1 MTAFE
6 YHRPK
11 SLAEALA
18 LLGRGRPLAG
28 GTSLTA
34 ERARV
39 SGVVD
44 LQGLSLDSL
53 EITAAEVI
61 AGATLTLEAFA
72 QGCEIEAPALAEAA
86 RREAAHNLRN
96 MATVAGTLVAADGR
110 SPLAT
115 VLIAAKAQ
123 LTLEPGAESAP
134 LDRLLERREAMLAG
148 KLIVAVR
155 IPRPAFLSYLQ
166 VGRSPADL
174 PMVCAALAREERPVK
189 WSAALGGF
197 GARPVLLEELPP
209 DPESAGVVAREAYSG
224 AGDAWATAEY
234 RAEVAAILVRRLF
247 EEAQAR

>member
-18 LLGRGRPLAG
+18 LLERGRPLAG

-134 LDRLLERREAMLAG
+134 LDRLLERREGVRAG
-148 KLIVAVR
+148 
-155 IPRPAFLSYLQ
+155 
-166 VGRSPADL
+166 
-174 PMVCAALAREERPVK
+174 
-189 WSAALGGF
+189 GG
-197 GARPVLLEELPP
+197 GC
-209 DPESAGVVAREAYSG
+209 GG
-224 AGDAWATAEY
+224 
-234 RAEVAAILVRRLF
+234 LF
-247 EEAQAR
+247 F